1 MSNEIYQV
9 LLTNKSNNKIYN
21 VGVFRL
27 HAHAVACM
35 QELSEAV
42 VGMDYIISIW
52 QLVLMERQWDGKVDF
67 TEELTRSLKDVDNAS

>member
-9 LLTNKSNNKIYN
+9 LLTNKETNKIYN

-27 HAHAVACM
+27 HAHATVCM

-42 VGMDYIISIW
+42 SGMDYVISIW
-52 QLVLMERQWDGKVDF
+52 QLVLTECQWDGKVDF
-67 TEELTRSLKDVDNAS
+67 TKEFTYSLTDVNNAS